1 MAELNYDPHSGDAMV
16 IKRIGV
22 LSAAKLYA
30 AISFAMGLIFGV
42 FFALASVIGMS
53 MGAQDESAFFG
64 MMFGVGAVVFLP
76 IFYGLMGFVFGA
88 IGAALYN
95 LFAGMVGGLE
105 VETQ

>member
-1 MAELNYDPHSGDAMV
+1 MV
-16 IKRIGV
+16 IKHVGV

-42 FFALASVIGMS
+42 VIALGSMLGMTL
-53 MGAQDESAFFG
+53 GDPDTPAIIG
-64 MMFGVGAVVFLP
+64 MMFGVGAVILLP
-76 IFYGLMGFVFGA
+76 LFYGAMGFVFGA

-95 LFAGMVGGLE
+95 VFAGMVGGLE

>member
-1 MAELNYDPHSGDAMV
+1 MV
-16 IKRIGV
+16 IRRIGV

-42 FFALASVIGMS
+42 FVALGSLLGMS
-53 MGAQDESAFFG
+53 FGDPDTPAIIG
-64 MMFGVGAVVFLP
+64 MMFGVGAVVLLP
-76 IFYGLMGFVFGA
+76 LFYGAMGFVFGA

-95 LFAGMVGGLE
+95 LFAGLVGGLE

>member
-1 MAELNYDPHSGDAMV
+1 MV

-30 AISFAMGLIFGV
+30 AISFAMGLILGV
-42 FFALASVIGMS
+42 FVALGSVLGMS
-53 MGAQDESAFFG
+53 FSDPDTPALVG

-76 IFYGLMGFVFGA
+76 LFYGAMGFVFGA
-88 IGAALYN
+88 IGATFYN
-95 LFAGMVGGLE
+95 VFAGMVGGLE